1 MSGQIA
7 NWAILVYI
15 SADHELANF
24 AVESLKQLKRGADG
38 KTIALVEAHSGN
50 LAETCR
56 YVFDGVRGLDAPE
69 GRDSSIRSNLE
80 PQTSPLPSG
89 GIADPLNLTRFIEWA
104 SQYEAKHRCLFL
116 WGHGYELLLNEDE
129 TAGAKESG
137 RNYLAPKSLKE
148 ALQTAKQRNP
158 KLNFDIIGIDAC
170 GLSLFELAS
179 ELSGCGDFLV
189 ASQEDVPDQSFPYEQ
204 MLLKMRTEDKA
215 ETVAADIPE
224 LYRQFYQDYVLG
236 PEAGTNE
243 ITLASVRLKST
254 GSVQE
259 PLKLLSKALLSSV
272 SDPALRKAILS
283 ARKGTREFALGMF
296 VDLRDFCVQL
306 TGQVA
311 DGELKSACDAVRN
324 AIDASGE
331 DACILTNRAGKGSEP
346 THCHGLSI
354 YLPYLSKEERE
365 DVQRMFVEGGTDL
378 VAQLPLLIKGGTNHL
393 LKARGVRISEI
404 EQDFEALTAFKETG
418 WSDFIKRGW
427 SFLLASEEPGELD
440 EHYSGQQCAI
450 NLVSFCEPPEPPLA
464 SRQATAGS

>member
-1 MSGQIA
+1 
-7 NWAILVYI
+7 
-15 SADHELANF
+15 
-24 AVESLKQLKRGADG
+24 
-38 KTIALVEAHSGN
+38 
-50 LAETCR
+50 
-56 YVFDGVRGLDAPE
+56 
-69 GRDSSIRSNLE
+69 
-80 PQTSPLPSG
+80 
-89 GIADPLNLTRFIEWA
+89 
-104 SQYEAKHRCLFL
+104 
-116 WGHGYELLLNEDE
+116 LLNEDE
-129 TAGAKESG
+129 TAAKKSG

-148 ALQTAKQRNP
+148 ALRTAKQRNP

-204 MLLKMRTEDKA
+204 MLLKMGTEDKA
-215 ETVAADIPE
+215 EAVAAEIPE

-243 ITLASVRLKST
+243 ITLATVRLKST

-259 PLKLLSKALLSSV
+259 PLKLLSKELLSSV
-272 SDPALRKAILS
+272 SEPALRKAILS
-283 ARKGTREFALGMF
+283 ARKATRDFALGMF

-306 TGQVA
+306 AGQVT

-324 AIDASGE
+324 AIDARGK

-378 VAQLPLLIKGGTNHL
+378 VAQLPLLIKGGTNHP
-393 LKARGVRISEI
+393 LKARSVRISEI
-404 EQDFEALTAFKETG
+404 EQDFEALTAFKDTG
-418 WSDFIKRGW
+418 WSDFIKHGW
-427 SFLLASEEPGELD
+427 SFLLAKEEPGELE

-450 NLVSFCEPPEPPLA
+450 NLLSLCQPPEPPPA

>member
-38 KTIALVEAHSGN
+38 KTIALVEAHSGKP
-50 LAETCR
+50 AETSR
-56 YVFDGVRGLDAPE
+56 YVFDGVRGLDSPQ
-69 GRDSSIRSNLE
+69 GRDSSIRLNLE
-80 PQTSPLPSG
+80 PRTSPLPSG

-104 SQYEAKHRCLFL
+104 SQYQAKHRCLFL

-129 TAGAKESG
+129 TAGAKKSG

-148 ALQTAKQRNP
+148 ALQTAKQSNP

-170 GLSLFELAS
+170 GLSLFELAR

-204 MLLKMRTEDKA
+204 LLLKMRTEDKA
-215 ETVAADIPE
+215 EAVAAEIPE

-243 ITLASVRLKST
+243 FTLASVRLKST

-272 SDPALRKAILS
+272 SDPALRRAILS
-283 ARKGTREFALGMF
+283 ARKVTRDFALGMF

-306 TGQVA
+306 AAKVT
-311 DGELKSACDAVRN
+311 AVN
-324 AIDASGE
+324 
-331 DACILTNRAGKGSEP
+331 
-346 THCHGLSI
+346 
-354 YLPYLSKEERE
+354 
-365 DVQRMFVEGGTDL
+365 
-378 VAQLPLLIKGGTNHL
+378 
-393 LKARGVRISEI
+393 
-404 EQDFEALTAFKETG
+404 
-418 WSDFIKRGW
+418 
-427 SFLLASEEPGELD
+427 
-440 EHYSGQQCAI
+440 
-450 NLVSFCEPPEPPLA
+450 
-464 SRQATAGS
+464 